1 MLQDRAHRLCVQ
13 RVSEPLPVSHV
24 RRAAMLNDLLRSLMG
39 LLRKHAGSLLGLA
52 RKGLNSIRALLGG
65 ARGLLGPLIKRALS
79 FLLGKLSP
87 AMSSVRAQAK
97 SSFASLMR
105 MAEGVLKGEPSE
117 AGTEDEE
124 PEIAPERRT
133 VTSTGAAAAK
143 RVPLSPRGAAPVEGA
158 VAPIEEATAAPSA
171 ARTVAEVEEPAA
183 EPVRSAAAP
192 LHDTERATP
201 PADQDPGLRRPPHES
216 AAPSSGEASAMAHD
230 LTRLAPALR
239 RALMRVRDRTPAA
252 HGQRPASMLAAP

>member
-1 MLQDRAHRLCVQ
+1 
-13 RVSEPLPVSHV
+13 
-24 RRAAMLNDLLRSLMG
+24 MLNDLFRSLLG

-65 ARGLLGPLIKRALS
+65 ARGLLGPLLKRALS

-105 MAEGVLKGEPSE
+105 MAEGVLKGEASE
-117 AGTEDEE
+117 AGTDDEE
-124 PEIAPERRT
+124 SVIAPERRT
-133 VTSTGAAAAK
+133 VTSTGAATAK
-143 RVPLSPRGAAPVEGA
+143 RVPLSPRGAVPVEGA
-158 VAPIEEATAAPSA
+158 VAPVEQPAAVPVEEATAAPSA

-183 EPVRSAAAP
+183 EPVRSAAVP
-192 LHDTERATP
+192 LHDTESATP
-201 PADQDPGLRRPPHES
+201 PADQDPGLRRQPRES

-252 HGQRPASMLAAP
+252 HGQRPTSMLAAP